1 MYNMVMDKSK
11 QLVWDILSTPRNVDF
26 KRYRETHDKT
36 WLTKEREYLYI
47 QDMTTDHIISCVN
60 MLERLEQDN
69 TKAYEGLIT
78 ELKRRYRDGERW
90 EYEN

>member
-1 MYNMVMDKSK
+1 MGMDKSK
-11 QLVWDILSTPRNVDF
+11 QMVWDILTTPRDVDF

-60 MLERLEQDN
+60 MLERLEQEY
-69 TKAYEGLIT
+69 TAAYQGLIA
-78 ELKRRYRDGERW
+78 ELKRRYRDGEEWKGIW
-90 EYEN
+90 E